1 MRKRWGIIT
10 LKTWG
15 LLEIII
21 ALMEFVLWCSF
32 LVHHG
37 KYSDSMMLLIT
48 EVCKYKHYINIHI
61 WEMRLFDYLIRT
73 NRILV
78 VNKSHTIIL
87 NKSSLLRVNSRNG
100 SLYGSVKGPTVFEV
114 ILRWVDLFV
123 YVLIIWF
130 CTCQYNVLTKMRRL
144 QTLQV
149 NFSRYAFDLSF
160 RQISIYRWKIYS

>member
-37 KYSDSMMLLIT
+37 KYSDSMMLHIT

-100 SLYGSVKGPTVFEV
+100 SLYGSVKWPTAVFC
-114 ILRWVDLFV
+114 R
-123 YVLIIWF
+123 
-130 CTCQYNVLTKMRRL
+130 N
-144 QTLQV
+144 
-149 NFSRYAFDLSF
+149 
-160 RQISIYRWKIYS
+160 